1 MNPQIRAIAHY
12 TALEGRR
19 TRVLIIAV
27 IGIAAIIAASVF
39 VRELAVAEGGRF
51 QTGFYAPMARLCAVF
66 MIAVHVLG
74 SVLRELE
81 DKGLELLL
89 ASDLPRSHYVLGKW
103 LGFSITAA
111 SVALIVTL
119 PLLALHPW
127 QAVLVWGLS
136 LLLELLMM
144 VTLAQFC
151 IVTFTHLLPAAG
163 FLAAFYLFARNLTAI
178 RLMAEHPIA
187 APDALS
193 QQLMVSLIDALAFVT
208 PALDRWT
215 QTAWL
220 VSGSADWPALAN
232 TAVQA
237 AIYVLMLLAATLF
250 DLYRRN
256 F

>member
-27 IGIAAIIAASVF
+27 IAVAAILASGFF
-39 VRELAVAEGGRF
+39 VRELAVTEGARF

-74 SVLRELE
+74 SVLRELD

-89 ASDLPRSHYVLGKW
+89 ASDLPRSHYVIGKW
-103 LGFSITAA
+103 LGFSMTAA
-111 SVALIVTL
+111 SVTLIVTP
-119 PLLALHPW
+119 PLLILHPW
-127 QAVLVWGLS
+127 QAVLSWGLS

-163 FLAAFYLFARNLTAI
+163 FLAAFYLFARNLSAI
-178 RLMAEHPIA
+178 RLMADNPIT

-193 QQLMVSLIDALAFVT
+193 QQLMGSLIDALAFVT
-208 PALDRWT
+208 PTLDRWT

-220 VSGSADWPALAN
+220 VTGSADWQALVNIA
-232 TAVQA
+232 TQA
-237 AIYVLMLLAATLF
+237 SIYVLLLLAATLF